1 MRQNPHVR
9 ICGGAGSATTLVYP
23 TAFHPQVFART
34 YRGRRSDGFDYLEAE
49 GAEKDPSFG
58 YSVLAQVLASTKH
71 KVVVT
76 TNYDNLV

>member
-1 MRQNPHVR
+1 MRILSVGLVR
-9 ICGGAGSATTLVYP
+9 ARDDSCNNA
-23 TAFHPQVFART
+23 AFHPQVFARA